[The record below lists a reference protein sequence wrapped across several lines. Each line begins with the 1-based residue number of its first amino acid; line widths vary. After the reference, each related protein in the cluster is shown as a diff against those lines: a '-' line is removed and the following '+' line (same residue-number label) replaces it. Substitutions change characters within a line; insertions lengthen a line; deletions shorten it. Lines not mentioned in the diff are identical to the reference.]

1 MRTIPALCA
10 IAVAI
15 TALAPPAIAQM
26 PPADPADV
34 GTIEGIVNAYYDVIN
49 GPPGAPRQWRRDST
63 LYMAA
68 ATFVAMSERDGKPV
82 ARMMT
87 PEEFRRSTNAE
98 FVKDGF
104 FEIEI
109 GHRIER
115 FGDVAQVRSVYETR
129 HVADGPL
136 LGRGV
141 NYLMLYWDGVRW
153 WITGAVWDDERPG
166 TKLPAG
172 CVLVASRLTVCD
184 AIELGAAS
192 VDHLEATG
200 PEGVERLARSDVTGV
215 LLPTAALT
223 LKRPMP
229 PGRALVDAGAAVALA
244 TDFNPGSSY
253 CESLP
258 IQMSLAC
265 TQMGLS
271 PAEALSACTIN
282 AAHVLGRANR
292 IGRARPGYAADL
304 VILEAPD
311 WRHLA
316 YHLGLPPIKHV
327 IVDGVWALG
336 ETDDPYS

>member
-10 IAVAI
+10 IAVTI

-166 TKLPAG
+166 TKLPASWVG
-172 CVLVASRLTVCD
+172 TK
-184 AIELGAAS
+184 
-192 VDHLEATG
+192 
-200 PEGVERLARSDVTGV
+200 ER
-215 LLPTAALT
+215 
-223 LKRPMP
+223 
-229 PGRALVDAGAAVALA
+229 
-244 TDFNPGSSY
+244 
-253 CESLP
+253 
-258 IQMSLAC
+258 
-265 TQMGLS
+265 
-271 PAEALSACTIN
+271 
-282 AAHVLGRANR
+282 
-292 IGRARPGYAADL
+292 
-304 VILEAPD
+304 AP
-311 WRHLA
+311 
-316 YHLGLPPIKHV
+316 
-327 IVDGVWALG
+327 
-336 ETDDPYS
+336 